1 MILLELLNMVTRLWH
16 AYERMLQTHPI
27 ITKIAVASPM
37 FALTDVAVQTIE
49 QRRDKDLSREG
60 KRGSN
65 ETTLDLRRTATQALF
80 GVYYAT
86 VHAHFIW
93 GRLEVLFGGVTF
105 LTPFAGALSRVC
117 IDQFITGTPLFN
129 TVFFYTTGRLAQG
142 MSHEDA
148 MQNVSQRLWPM
159 LCAHWSF
166 WVPFHTLNFWLVPF
180 RHRIVPAQIALFG
193 WSAFMSYTGAKKQ
206 HPAATIE

>member
-60 KRGSN
+60 KRGSD

-93 GRLEVLFGGVTF
+93 GRLEVLFGGVTDI
-105 LTPFAGALSRVC
+105 LKTRLVLEKHVQQQAVPM
-117 IDQFITGTPLFN
+117 
-129 TVFFYTTGRLAQG
+129 TTKVGRPSL
-142 MSHEDA
+142 
-148 MQNVSQRLWPM
+148 V
-159 LCAHWSF
+159 LC
-166 WVPFHTLNFWLVPF
+166 L
-180 RHRIVPAQIALFG
+180 
-193 WSAFMSYTGAKKQ
+193 
-206 HPAATIE
+206 